1 MKKDIKSEKKGGLK
15 AFLKSRKA
23 RHGSL
28 AIAIVAIVIA
38 VVVVLNIVTSL
49 LVERFPSLKF
59 DLTANNA
66 YALQDD
72 TVDYMSH
79 LKKDVTMYI
88 LSTEDVFAHNGEYFV
103 QAKNLL
109 DKMVSDSNGKFKL
122 KFVDTTSNP
131 SFTQNY
137 SNVDWTSSDILAIV
151 ECGEQYHALTIDECF
166 TYDQEYYAYYGYRYY
181 DSTTIEQAVVTA
193 TLNVTTEE
201 KVVVDFIKGNQE
213 ADYSGLSALFTN
225 NAYQV
230 NEISLLTQDI
240 DEDAQFVF
248 LYAPSVDLDDD
259 AVEKISAWL
268 ENGGNYGKNL
278 IYLPDTENTDP
289 ANIND
294 FLADWGMKLS
304 EGFVFETSPD
314 YLINGTNMFAFLTDY
329 TDYYVDRLKNPSIPV
344 VGYDCR
350 GIEITD
356 ANAAHSILNTSSY
369 AGIMPY
375 EPAEEWDYN
384 TAITGEPIS
393 IAAESV
399 KAGNDAES
407 RVIVFASDVMFAQ
420 NFLSLNSFN
429 NSAYIMNVLNTI
441 ADKDDD
447 TITIESKSLGTT
459 ELGVTDAATAGIMN
473 IIFIVV
479 LPVAILLIGIVIWIR
494 RRNK

>member
-1 MKKDIKSEKKGGLK
+1 MKKDKNSEKKGGLK
-15 AFLKSRKA
+15 AFLKSRKTK
-23 RHGSL
+23 HGSL

-38 VVVVLNIVTSL
+38 LVVVLNIVTSL
-49 LVERFPSLKF
+49 LVERFPILKF

-66 YALQDD
+66 YALQND

-88 LSTEDVFAHNGEYFV
+88 LSTEDVFVHNGEYFV

-109 DKMVSDSNGKFKL
+109 DKMVSGSGGKFEL

-131 SFTQNY
+131 SFTQKYTNI
-137 SNVDWTSSDILAIV
+137 DWTSSNIMALV
-151 ECGEQYHALTIDECF
+151 ECGKQYKALTVEECF
-166 TYDQEYYAYYGYRYY
+166 TYNQEYASYGYYEY
-181 DSTTIEQAVVTA
+181 ESTTIEQAVVTA
-193 TLNVTTEE
+193 ILNVTTEE

-213 ADYSGLSALFTN
+213 ADYSGVSALLTN

-240 DEDAQFVF
+240 DENAQFVF

-259 AVEKISAWL
+259 AIEKLSKWL

-278 IYLPDTENTDP
+278 IYIPDTENTDSV
-289 ANIND
+289 NIGD
-294 FLADWGMKLS
+294 FLEDWGMKLS
-304 EGFVFETSPD
+304 EGFVFETSQD

-329 TDYYVDRLKNPSIPV
+329 TDYYKDRLKNPNIPV
-344 VGYDCR
+344 VGFNCR

-356 ANAAHSILNTSSY
+356 ENAAHAILNTSSY

-375 EPAEEWDYN
+375 EPADDWDYN
-384 TAITGEPIS
+384 TAIKGEPIA

-399 KAGNDAES
+399 KGGNDAES
-407 RVIVFASDVMFAQ
+407 RVIVFASEVMFAQ

-459 ELGVTDAATAGIMN
+459 ELGVTDAATASTMN
-473 IIFIVV
+473 IIFIAV